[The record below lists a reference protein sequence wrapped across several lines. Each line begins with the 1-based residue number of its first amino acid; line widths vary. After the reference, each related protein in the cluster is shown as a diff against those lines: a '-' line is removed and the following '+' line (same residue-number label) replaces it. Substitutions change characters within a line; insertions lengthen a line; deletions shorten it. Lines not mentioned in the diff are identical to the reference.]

1 MASPKQTAYDNELA
15 RINAMPKGS
24 ARVRAKEAFDAKY
37 PNGRPTDTGLN
48 EGSTNTATDGT
59 NQALAFGLTKA
70 LIEAYPELKPVWELF
85 LAGNITDAKLAYY
98 ETNYFKNLS
107 TASKNRANAKVTQ
120 PGVYAQELE
129 KFILSEKK
137 RLIGRGIKLDDAALT
152 LILTEAYD
160 QGLSSDQI
168 DLKVLTKTKSPFGGD
183 TLESVQSLNQ
193 YANAFGITYGQKD
206 IDQWS
211 RDIFAGLTTVADVQA
226 KIRMDSASA
235 FPAYASQIE
244 KGVSLEALASAY
256 KSSMANILER
266 DPDSISFEDPYLRR
280 ALQYTQDGKPAIK
293 PLWEFEKEL
302 RSTPEWEYTNNARD
316 VIDSL
321 SLKVLRDWGLA

>member
-1 MASPKQTAYDNELA
+1 MAEIKT
-15 RINAMPKGS
+15 G
-24 ARVRAKEAFDAKY
+24 
-37 PNGRPTDTGLN
+37 TD
-48 EGSTNTATDGT
+48 E
-59 NQALAFGLTKA
+59 ALAFGLTKA
-70 LIEAYPELKPVWELF
+70 LIEKFPELQRVYDLF
-85 LAGNITDAKLAYY
+85 VAGNLTDAKLAYY
-98 ETNYFKNLS
+98 ETDYYKNLG
-107 TASKNRANAKVTQ
+107 TAAKNRATAKATQ

-129 KFILSEKK
+129 KFILQEKK

-152 LILTEAYD
+152 AVLTEAFD
-160 QGLSSDQI
+160 QGLSDDQI

-235 FPAYASQIE
+235 FPAYAGQIE
-244 KGVSLEALASAY
+244 KGISLEALASAY

-266 DPDSISFEDPYLRR
+266 DPDTISFEDPYLRR

-316 VIDSL
+316 VVDSL
-321 SLKVLRDWGLA
+321 SLKVLRDWGFA

>member
-1 MASPKQTAYDNELA
+1 MAQVVDNG
-15 RINAMPKGS
+15 GS
-24 ARVRAKEAFDAKY
+24 SVVD
-37 PNGRPTDTGLN
+37 
-48 EGSTNTATDGT
+48 NTAAEG
-59 NQALAFGLTKA
+59 QAQASAFGITKA
-70 LIEAYPELKPVWELF
+70 LLDKYPELVPVYELF

-98 ETNYFKNLS
+98 STDYYKNLG
-107 TASKNRANAKVTQ
+107 TAAKNRAVAKASQ

-129 KFILSEKK
+129 KFILQEKK
-137 RLIGRGIKLDDAALT
+137 RLIGRGIKLDDATLT
-152 LILTEAYD
+152 TILSEAYD
-160 QGLSSDQI
+160 QGLSEDQI

-235 FPAYASQIE
+235 FPAYAGQIE

-266 DPDSISFEDPYLRR
+266 DPDTISFEDPYLRR

-316 VIDSL
+316 VVDSL
-321 SLKVLRDWGLA
+321 SLKVLRDWGFA

>member
-1 MASPKQTAYDNELA
+1 
-15 RINAMPKGS
+15 
-24 ARVRAKEAFDAKY
+24 
-37 PNGRPTDTGLN
+37 
-48 EGSTNTATDGT
+48 
-59 NQALAFGLTKA
+59 
-70 LIEAYPELKPVWELF
+70 
-85 LAGNITDAKLAYY
+85 
-98 ETNYFKNLS
+98 
-107 TASKNRANAKVTQ
+107 
-120 PGVYAQELE
+120 
-129 KFILSEKK
+129 
-137 RLIGRGIKLDDAALT
+137 
-152 LILTEAYD
+152 
-160 QGLSSDQI
+160 
-168 DLKVLTKTKSPFGGD
+168 
-183 TLESVQSLNQ
+183 
-193 YANAFGITYGQKD
+193 
-206 IDQWS
+206 
-211 RDIFAGLTTVADVQA
+211 
-226 KIRMDSASA
+226 MDSASA

>member
-1 MASPKQTAYDNELA
+1 MAEIKT
-15 RINAMPKGS
+15 G
-24 ARVRAKEAFDAKY
+24 
-37 PNGRPTDTGLN
+37 TD
-48 EGSTNTATDGT
+48 E
-59 NQALAFGLTKA
+59 ALAFGLTKA
-70 LIEAYPELKPVWELF
+70 LIEKFPELQRVYDLF
-85 LAGNITDAKLAYY
+85 VAGNLTDAKLAYY
-98 ETNYFKNLS
+98 ETDYYKNLG
-107 TASKNRANAKVTQ
+107 TAAKNRATAKATQ

-129 KFILSEKK
+129 KFILQEKK

-152 LILTEAYD
+152 AVLTEAFD
-160 QGLSSDQI
+160 QGLSDDQI

-235 FPAYASQIE
+235 FPAYAGQIE
-244 KGVSLEALASAY
+244 KGISLEALASAY

-266 DPDSISFEDPYLRR
+266 DPDTISFEDPYLRR

-321 SLKVLRDWGLA
+321 SLKVLRDWGFA

>member
-1 MASPKQTAYDNELA
+1 MAEIKT
-15 RINAMPKGS
+15 G
-24 ARVRAKEAFDAKY
+24 
-37 PNGRPTDTGLN
+37 TD
-48 EGSTNTATDGT
+48 E
-59 NQALAFGLTKA
+59 ALAFGLTKA
-70 LIEAYPELKPVWELF
+70 LIEKFPELQRVYDLF
-85 LAGNITDAKLAYY
+85 VAGNLTDAKLAYY
-98 ETNYFKNLS
+98 ETDYYKNLG
-107 TASKNRANAKVTQ
+107 TAAKNRATAKATQ

-129 KFILSEKK
+129 KFILQEKK

-152 LILTEAYD
+152 AVLTEAFD
-160 QGLSSDQI
+160 QGLSDDQI

-235 FPAYASQIE
+235 FPAYAGQIE

-266 DPDSISFEDPYLRR
+266 DPDTISFEDPYLRR

-321 SLKVLRDWGLA
+321 SLKVLRDWGFA

>member
-1 MASPKQTAYDNELA
+1 MAEIKT
-15 RINAMPKGS
+15 G
-24 ARVRAKEAFDAKY
+24 
-37 PNGRPTDTGLN
+37 TD
-48 EGSTNTATDGT
+48 E
-59 NQALAFGLTKA
+59 ALAFGLTKA
-70 LIEAYPELKPVWELF
+70 LIEKFPELQRVYDLF
-85 LAGNITDAKLAYY
+85 VAGNLTDAKLAYY
-98 ETNYFKNLS
+98 ETDYYKNLG
-107 TASKNRANAKVTQ
+107 TAAKNRATAKATQ

-129 KFILSEKK
+129 KFILQEKK

-152 LILTEAYD
+152 AVLTEAFD
-160 QGLSSDQI
+160 QGLSDDQI

-235 FPAYASQIE
+235 FPAYAGQIE

-266 DPDSISFEDPYLRR
+266 DPDTISFEDPYLRR

-316 VIDSL
+316 VVDSL
-321 SLKVLRDWGLA
+321 SLKVLRDWGFA

>member
-1 MASPKQTAYDNELA
+1 MAEIKT
-15 RINAMPKGS
+15 G
-24 ARVRAKEAFDAKY
+24 
-37 PNGRPTDTGLN
+37 TD
-48 EGSTNTATDGT
+48 E
-59 NQALAFGLTKA
+59 ALAFGLTKA
-70 LIEAYPELKPVWELF
+70 LIEKFPELQRVYDLF
-85 LAGNITDAKLAYY
+85 VAGNLTDAKLAYY
-98 ETNYFKNLS
+98 ETDYYKNLG
-107 TASKNRANAKVTQ
+107 TAAKNRATAKATQ

-129 KFILSEKK
+129 KFILQEKK

-152 LILTEAYD
+152 AVLTEAFD
-160 QGLSSDQI
+160 QGLSDDQI

-266 DPDSISFEDPYLRR
+266 DPDTISFEDPYLRR

-316 VIDSL
+316 VVDSL
-321 SLKVLRDWGLA
+321 SLKVLRDWGFA

>member
-1 MASPKQTAYDNELA
+1 MAEIKT
-15 RINAMPKGS
+15 G
-24 ARVRAKEAFDAKY
+24 
-37 PNGRPTDTGLN
+37 TD
-48 EGSTNTATDGT
+48 E
-59 NQALAFGLTKA
+59 ALAFGLTKA
-70 LIEAYPELKPVWELF
+70 LIEKFPELQRVYDLF
-85 LAGNITDAKLAYY
+85 VAGNLTDAKLAYY
-98 ETNYFKNLS
+98 ETDYYKNLG
-107 TASKNRANAKVTQ
+107 TAAKNRATAKATQ

-129 KFILSEKK
+129 KFVLSEKK

-152 LILTEAYD
+152 AVLTEAFD
-160 QGLSSDQI
+160 QGLSEDQI

-193 YANAFGITYGQKD
+193 YANAFGIKYGQKD

-235 FPAYASQIE
+235 FPAYAAQIE

-266 DPDSISFEDPYLRR
+266 DPDTISFEDPYLRR

-302 RSTPEWEYTNNARD
+302 RSTPEWDYTNNARD
-316 VIDSL
+316 VVDSL
-321 SLKVLRDWGLA
+321 SLKVLRDWGFA